1 VSPEFNF
8 DSLTAFAGEDKD
20 ASTSIIRTFA
30 EETNK
35 SISLLQQS
43 LEKAERN
50 AAAKISHKLIPLFT
64 MLGASDLVAQLR
76 ILEKN
81 DVALTDDGW
90 KRLLSEVILQ
100 ATAVV
105 NQAVERYL

>member
-1 VSPEFNF
+1 
-8 DSLTAFAGEDKD
+8 
-20 ASTSIIRTFA
+20 
-30 EETNK
+30 
-35 SISLLQQS
+35 
-43 LEKAERN
+43 
-50 AAAKISHKLIPLFT
+50 